1 MERRRRRDEA
11 ERRVY
16 LSTIGLHQESLELQ
30 RETLQTLKDGFANL
44 SGLMTRVIDL
54 LDRPEG
60 Q

>member
-16 LSTIGLHQESLELQ
+16 LSTIHQESLELQ

-44 SGLMTRVIDL
+44 SGLMSRVIDL
-54 LDRPEG
+54 LDRPPEG
-60 Q
+60 H